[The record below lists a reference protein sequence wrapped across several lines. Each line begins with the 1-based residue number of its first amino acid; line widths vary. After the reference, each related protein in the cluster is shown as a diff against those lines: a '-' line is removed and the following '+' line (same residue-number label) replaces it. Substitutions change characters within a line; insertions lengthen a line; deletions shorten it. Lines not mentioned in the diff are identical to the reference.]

1 MKKTSPDGDISF
13 TWSLGPYE
21 DFLERRLALLKR
33 VRFGERLWSGDPTL
47 WKRDTQHETI
57 IRRALGW
64 LHLAEVMEKNLSIL
78 LDFTSEI
85 RREGYRHVV
94 HLGMGGSSLAPL
106 VLREVVPKTKPG
118 LPLEILDTTD
128 PHGIGEVERRLPLPR
143 TLFITASKSGTTVEN
158 IALEQYFYTKL
169 TKLKGPKAGE
179 NFVAI
184 TDSESPLEKRAQER
198 SFRRT
203 FRNVPNVG
211 GRYSALS
218 YVGLLPAALMGIDL
232 IGLLGRARQMEQRCG
247 PAVQPEE
254 NPALILGAAL
264 GELCRQ
270 GRDKATFLMPP
281 ELASFGLWLEQLI
294 AESTGKEGKGILPIV
309 DEPLGIPSSY
319 NRDRFYVAISLR
331 GKRSPIHTFLRRME
345 ERAEPVL
352 KIVMDDPFD
361 LAQEFLRWE
370 LAIATAGAILR
381 INPFD
386 QPNVQESKER
396 TERLLDNFQA
406 TGRLPQPEPLLE
418 TKVLR
423 FFGSKKLLRDGDP
436 LHSFFE
442 GIRPGSYITML
453 AYLPETSEIVDRL
466 QRFRKKLRDTFRVAT
481 TLGFGP
487 RYLHSTG
494 QYHKGGPNKGFFI
507 QLAAEDEEDL
517 SVPNRLYTFRLL
529 WQAQAWGDLG
539 ALQKHRRRAL
549 RIDLGH
555 DVTKGLDT
563 LSRLMTEAKGSR
575 LKA

>member
-1 MKKTSPDGDISF
+1 MKKISPDGNVSF

-21 DFLERRLALLKR
+21 NFLERRLSVLKR
-33 VRFGERLWSGDPTL
+33 VRFAERLWSGDPTL
-47 WKRDTQHETI
+47 WKRDIQHETI

-64 LHLAEVMEKNLSIL
+64 LHLAQAMEKNLSTL
-78 LDFTSEI
+78 LDFASEI
-85 RREGYRHVV
+85 RRGGYRHVV
-94 HLGMGGSSLAPL
+94 HLGMGGSSLAPR

-118 LPLEILDTTD
+118 LPVEILDTTD
-128 PHGIGEVERRLPLPR
+128 PHAIGEVERRLPLPR

-158 IALEQYFYTKL
+158 LALEQYFYTKL
-169 TKLKGPKAGE
+169 TKLKGPRAGE

-232 IGLLGRARQMEQRCG
+232 TGLLRRARQMEERCG
-247 PAVQPEE
+247 PTVQPEE

-281 ELASFGLWLEQLI
+281 ELAPFGWWLEQLL

-309 DEPLGIPSSY
+309 DEPLGTPSAYS
-319 NRDRFYVAISLR
+319 RDRFYVAISLR
-331 GKRSPIHTFLRRME
+331 GKSSPFHTFLRHME

-352 KIVMDDPFD
+352 KIVMEDPFD
-361 LAQEFLRWE
+361 LGQEFLRWE
-370 LAIATAGAILR
+370 LATATAGAILR

-396 TERLLDNFQA
+396 TERLLHKFQT
-406 TGRLPQPEPLLE
+406 TGRLSQPKPLLE
-418 TKVLR
+418 RKTVR

-442 GIRPGSYITML
+442 GIRPGSYIAML
-453 AYLPETSEIVDRL
+453 AYLPETSTIVDRL
-466 QRFRKKLRDTFRVAT
+466 QKLRRRLRDTFRVAT

-517 SVPNRLYTFRLL
+517 SIPDRPYTFGLL

-549 RIDLGH
+549 RIDLGP
-555 DVTKGLDT
+555 DPSKGF
-563 LSRLMTEAKGSR
+563 EALAQRVRK
-575 LKA
+575 L